1 MTRSVSSEP
10 QQNLVVTAVS
20 PGNVARVLIYIGLG
34 LALGVGIAIAQGG
47 TAAAE
52 YYAAYVLEVSLSV
65 DNIFVFIIIFSELHI
80 PAEYQRRVLRYGVLG
95 ALVFRAVLIGVGI
108 SLIERFHW
116 AIYPFAALILF
127 AAWRILFA
135 EEPQRRVVRDACDVC
150 ATWIARVIRVSPVV
164 HGERFWTREG
174 PRRVATPLFVALAVI
189 ETTDIVFALD
199 SVPAVLAVSRNPLIV
214 YSSNI
219 MAMLVLR
226 SMYFV
231 LTDVLQRLR
240 YLRAGLALVLLFT
253 AVKMLAADWLR
264 IGPGVSVAVIALVI
278 LGTVAASL
286 WRPRIASI

>member
-1 MTRSVSSEP
+1 MTV
-10 QQNLVVTAVS
+10 AS
-20 PGNVARVLIYIGLG
+20 PGNVARVLVYIGLG
-34 LALGVGIAIAQGG
+34 LALGVGIAVAQDG
-47 TAAAE
+47 TTAAE

-80 PAEYQRRVLRYGVLG
+80 PAEYQRRVLRFGILG
-95 ALVFRAVLIGVGI
+95 ALVFRAILIGVGI

-127 AAWRILFA
+127 AAWRIFFA
-135 EEPQRRVVRDACDVC
+135 EEPQRRVVKEACDVC
-150 ATWIARVIRVSPVV
+150 ATWIARVIRVSPVLQ
-164 HGERFWTREG
+164 GERFWIREG

-199 SVPAVLAVSRNPLIV
+199 SVPAVLAVSRNPFIV

-264 IGPGVSVAVIALVI
+264 IGPGVSVAVIAFVI
-278 LGTVAASL
+278 LGTVAVSL
-286 WRPRIASI
+286 WRPRASSV

>member
-1 MTRSVSSEP
+1 
-10 QQNLVVTAVS
+10 VVTVAS
-20 PGNVARVLIYIGLG
+20 PSNVARVLVYIGLG
-34 LALGVGIAIAQGG
+34 LALGVGIAVAEGG

-80 PAEYQRRVLRYGVLG
+80 PAEYQRRVLRFGVLG

-116 AIYPFAALILF
+116 AIYPFAGLILF

-135 EEPQRRVVRDACDVC
+135 EEPQRRVVKEACDVC
-150 ATWIARVIRVSPVV
+150 ATWIARVVRVTPVV
-164 HGERFWTREG
+164 QGEQFWIREG
-174 PRRVATPLFVALAVI
+174 ARRVATPLFVALAVI

-199 SVPAVLAVSRNPLIV
+199 SIPAVLAVSRNPFVV

-231 LTDVLQRLR
+231 LTDVLQRVR

-253 AVKMLAADWLR
+253 AVKMLVADWLR

-286 WRPRIASI
+286 WRPPALSA